1 MELLT
6 FSPCREGN
14 PAAVPGN
21 SPVKVTLIIYWRSAK
36 SGREPARVF
45 FCVRERA
52 FVCLLE
58 EPLNG
63 GGRSFTNIGF
73 THWKQPPV
81 NLLPS
86 PPPPTH
92 THGEFSG
99 RYRCRHIP
107 LLGKETHTLFWI
119 LFLWILMPEL
129 IFFQA
134 LLSGSLRIFSFGDE
148 RLRRWAEC
156 IHKVS

>member
-1 MELLT
+1 MPYVELLT

-92 THGEFSG
+92 THTGSS
-99 RYRCRHIP
+99 P
-107 LLGKETHTLFWI
+107 ADTAADT
-119 LFLWILMPEL
+119 FLCSVRKPT
-129 IFFQA
+129 
-134 LLSGSLRIFSFGDE
+134 RSFGYFFMDFN
-148 RLRRWAEC
+148 A
-156 IHKVS
+156 

>member
-1 MELLT
+1 MPYVELLT

-119 LFLWILMPEL
+119 LFYG
-129 IFFQA
+129 F
-134 LLSGSLRIFSFGDE
+134 
-148 RLRRWAEC
+148 
-156 IHKVS
+156 